1 MNKKLLLL
9 SLSCNLLPCLVSAQ
23 HSRISINSES
33 GYSIQWNGNNGN
45 HFNPETGAESPEN
58 DAFNAYSFASSNY
71 FPDTAKALPMDLDW
85 RTSLYRVGKRKSN
98 AGKIN
103 HPSYNEL

>member
-1 MNKKLLLL
+1 MNKKLILL
-9 SLSCNLLPCLVSAQ
+9 SLSCTLLPCLVTAQ

-71 FPDTAKALPMDLDW
+71 FPDGEHDAANVIDGYSACLLKNLPCW
-85 RTSLYRVGKRKSN
+85 NY
-98 AGKIN
+98 IN
-103 HPSYNEL
+103 LHILLFA